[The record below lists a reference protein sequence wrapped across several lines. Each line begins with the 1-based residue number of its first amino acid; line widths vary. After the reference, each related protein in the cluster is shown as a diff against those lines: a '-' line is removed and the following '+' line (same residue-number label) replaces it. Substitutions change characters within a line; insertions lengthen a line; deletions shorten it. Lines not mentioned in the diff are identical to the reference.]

1 MSAHVSLR
9 FRVFPSRRA
18 SFARGAPGPCRAV
31 IQINCAYFE
40 RDSSGSPQRQFRFQ
54 SAADKYECQGKY
66 ACTEVVRVPVAERGD
81 WGWVNGETGGRGL
94 SLVYTRLHLITISF
108 LIYLISKILGARG
121 FSAK

>member
-1 MSAHVSLR
+1 MLTD
-9 FRVFPSRRA
+9 RA
-18 SFARGAPGPCRAV
+18 A

-40 RDSSGSPQRQFRFQ
+40 RDSAVSLQRQFRFQ
-54 SAADKYECQGKY
+54 SAADEYECQGKY
-66 ACTEVVRVPVAERGD
+66 ACTEVVRVPVGERGMRR
-81 WGWVNGETGGRGL
+81 GEGGRVDGRDGEAGG